1 MPSFSPKAVET
12 LDCLVIGAGV
22 VGLAI
27 ARTLSKQGRDVLVL
41 EKEQAIGTHTSSH
54 NSEVIHAGLYYP
66 KNSLKADLCVAGR
79 HILYKYLEERY
90 LPHRKPG
97 KLIVATTPTQLAELT
112 AIAQHARQNGVD
124 DLRQLSP
131 ADFRQIEPELHGL
144 SALLSPSTGII
155 DSHQYMLALQGE
167 LEECGGSIAFNTQVV
182 SGEAN
187 TQGLTLSVVSG
198 SAQDCEPIRLQA
210 RHTINSAGLW
220 APQLAASLTG
230 FPQLC
235 IPETRFAKGNYFSLS
250 SKPPFRHLI
259 YPVPEKAGLGTH
271 LTLDMAGRARFG
283 PDVEWTNGELTDSP
297 DYTVDPTRRDS
308 FIKSIQA
315 YWPNLPQENLTPD
328 YAGVRPK
335 TSPWGQLQDFQIQ
348 EPGTHGVP
356 GLINLFG
363 IESPGLTASL
373 AIADY
378 VAQRCT

>member
-1 MPSFSPKAVET
+1 MPSSSPKAVET

-41 EKEQAIGTHTSSH
+41 EKEHAIGTHTSSH

-66 KNSLKADLCVAGR
+66 KNSLKAELCVTGR
-79 HILYKYLEERY
+79 HALYKYLEERY

-97 KLIVATTPTQLAELT
+97 KLIVATTPAQLGELT
-112 AIAQHARQNGVD
+112 AIAQHARQNGVE
-124 DLRQLSP
+124 DLQQLSP
-131 ADFRQIEPELHGL
+131 ADIRKIEPELDVLG
-144 SALLSPSTGII
+144 ALLSPSTGII

-167 LEECGGSIAFNTQVV
+167 LEECGGAVAFNTQVI
-182 SGEAN
+182 SGETSA
-187 TQGLTLSVVSG
+187 QGVTLNVVSG
-198 SAQDCEPIRLQA
+198 SDPNDEPMRLHA

-230 FPQLC
+230 FPRQH

-283 PDVEWTNGELTDSP
+283 PDVEWRDGELTDSP
-297 DYTVDPTRRDS
+297 DYTVDPARQDS

-315 YWPNLPQENLTPD
+315 YWPGLPQENLAPD

-335 TSPWGQLQDFQIQ
+335 ISPWDKAQDFQIQ